1 MTTAASLP
9 RLLVF
14 GEALTDFVRTGDNT
28 WHSAAGG
35 SGWNVAR
42 VAATLGLPTG
52 WGGAVS
58 NDLFGHEIVE
68 KSKQANLDMRFL
80 QVVEKP
86 PFMAI
91 VHQANPPDY
100 FFLGT
105 DTADLAFDERKLPDG
120 WLDAC
125 EIAHFGCISLVRQP
139 LAARLVTIAEM
150 LKTHGAKISFDP
162 NYRNLMGPDFPAF
175 FERMASL
182 SDIVK
187 LSDEDM
193 SKIYPRVSVA
203 DSLAHIRRLA
213 PKALIV
219 YTRGA
224 EGLALYTPDG
234 VFEQPAYP
242 VTAQPPN
249 TVGAGDS
256 CIGGFITS
264 MLSTPDAGWQR
275 HVQFAAATA
284 AVVCEHVGAYAPSAL
299 EVETRI
305 GAAS

>member
-52 WGGAVS
+52 WGGSVS
-58 NDLFGHEIVE
+58 NDLFGNEIVE

-105 DTADLAFDERKLPDG
+105 DTADLAFDERKLPEG

-193 SKIYPRVSVA
+193 AKIYPDVSVA

-219 YTRGA
+219 YTRGS
-224 EGLALYTPDG
+224 EGLTLYTPDG
-234 VFEQPAYP
+234 VFEQPAYR
-242 VTAQPPN
+242 VAVAD

-264 MLSTPDAGWQR
+264 MLTAPEAGWQR
-275 HVQFAAATA
+275 HLQFAGATA
-284 AVVCEHVGAYAPSAL
+284 AVVCAHTGAYAPTQL
-299 EVETRI
+299 EVEALI
-305 GAAS
+305 GATA

>member
-1 MTTAASLP
+1 MTTAAPLP

-14 GEALTDFVRTGDNT
+14 GEALTDFVRTGSNT
-28 WHSAAGG
+28 WQSAAGG
-35 SGWNVAR
+35 SCWNVAR
-42 VAATLGLPTG
+42 VAATLGLHTG

-58 NDLFGHEIVE
+58 DDLFGKEIVE
-68 KSKQANLDMRFL
+68 KSIAADLDMRFL
-80 QVVEKP
+80 QVVNKP

-91 VHQANPPDY
+91 VHNANPPEY

-175 FERMASL
+175 VERMAKL
-182 SDIVK
+182 SDILK
-187 LSDEDM
+187 LSDEDIL
-193 SKIYPRVSVA
+193 KIYPDA
-203 DSLAHIRRLA
+203 TPQESLAHLRKIA
-213 PKALIV
+213 PHALIV
-219 YTRGA
+219 YTRGS
-224 EGLALYTPDG
+224 EGITLYTPDSEY
-234 VFEQPAYP
+234 VQPASR
-242 VTAQPPN
+242 VQVAD

-264 MLSTPDAGWQR
+264 MLSAPDAGWQR
-275 HVQFAAATA
+275 HLQFAAATA
-284 AVVCEHVGAYAPSAL
+284 AVVCSHTGAYAPTHD
-299 EVETRI
+299 EVEALI
-305 GAAS
+305 QVSA